1 MRMRKVGP
9 IHGASS
15 SCRELAAAVRPEV
28 LAPLLN
34 RRPSSVCSNGR
45 LALALMDALAML
57 IAARSLDPSS
67 NLWFNTCSGP
77 TTVPAAQR

>member
-1 MRMRKVGP
+1 MRMHKVGP

-15 SCRELAAAVRPEV
+15 PCREVAAAVRPEV

-34 RRPSSVCSNGR
+34 RRPSSVRSNGR
-45 LALALMDALAML
+45 LALALMDALAIL

-67 NLWFNTCSGP
+67 NLWFNTCSGLM
-77 TTVPAAQR
+77 TVPAVQQ